1 MKTHTNIHIRA
12 FAILLVLALT
22 LAGCG
27 ETKPEDSA
35 LPSVPVTDVRTSS
48 AVTVTPSESPD
59 EPERTDMPAPSVT
72 TEDPEPSAS
81 ASPDGAGQRDEQS
94 PLRGLKLGIDAGH
107 QGKGNSAQEPVA
119 PGSSETKPKVT
130 SGTQGRVTRVPEH
143 EVNLS
148 VALLLEEK
156 LLSLGAEVV
165 MVRRTADVDVSNVE
179 RATMMNEAGVDLV
192 IRIHAD
198 GSEDTGVS
206 GASMHVPDSQ
216 ITAAVNDASRAA
228 GEVIFK
234 DFILVTGAKD
244 QGVIG
249 RRDLSGFNWSTVPAV
264 LIELGFMTNEE
275 EDKKLTTPEY
285 QELCAE
291 GLARGVVSWSN
302 TLKTIWT
309 GADGSGD
316 NQAEDLSADTAEKI
330 QAAVDAA
337 SRKYG
342 AVGVQVAVVSG
353 GRIAGTFVYGDAT
366 KGTRAMDPNI
376 KMRVASIS
384 KVVLAMTAMKLRE
397 RGALDID
404 ADIGDYWG
412 ASIRNPNHT
421 DIPITIRQIMSH
433 TSSILVY
440 DYGFEA
446 GGELVR
452 SRLLNGSCFGKNT
465 PGAISSWAYNNYGFA
480 TLGVTIETAVG
491 ETVNSIAAREL
502 FAPLGIDAA
511 FGSGSI
517 SDTESLATL
526 YWEGGS
532 VGRSVEEQKKTL
544 GSTFPGE
551 RGEEFPGGLT
561 ISAHD
566 LAKLISV
573 LVNDGIYGEVSV
585 MSRESVALMESSH
598 GKPDGVFEQCLPLL
612 RRTNLYGEPELYYH
626 TGSNYGVY
634 NLISYNPISKNGVV
648 VLTSGA
654 SGSRDANGIYAIC
667 GEISKAVYG
676 LIAAQ

>member
-12 FAILLVLALT
+12 FTILLALALT

-27 ETKPEDSA
+27 ETKPENSA
-35 LPSVPVTDVRTSS
+35 PPSAPATDVRASS
-48 AVTVTPSESPD
+48 EITPPESPD
-59 EPERTDMPAPSVT
+59 ESERTYTPAPSAT
-72 TEDPEPSAS
+72 AENPEPSAS
-81 ASPDGAGQRDEQS
+81 ASPDGAGQRDGQS

-107 QGKGNSAQEPVA
+107 QGKGNSSQEPIA

-165 MVRRTADVDVSNVE
+165 MVRRTADVDISNVE
-179 RATMMNEAGVDLV
+179 RATMMNDAGVDLV

-234 DFILVTGAKD
+234 DFILITGAKD

-275 EDKKLTTPEY
+275 EDKKLTAPEY

-302 TLKTIWT
+302 TLKTI
-309 GADGSGD
+309 GAGTDDSGD
-316 NQAEDLSADTAEKI
+316 NQADLSAVTAEKI

-342 AVGVQVAVVSG
+342 AVGVQVAVVSD

-366 KGTRAMDPNI
+366 KGTKAMEPNI

-397 RGALDID
+397 RGTLDIN

-412 ASIRNPNHT
+412 ASIRNPNHA

-446 GGELVR
+446 RGELVR

-465 PGAISSWAYNNYGFA
+465 PGSISSWAYNNYGFA
-480 TLGVTIETAVG
+480 TLGVTIETAAG
-491 ETVNSIAAREL
+491 ETVNAIAAREL

-566 LAKLISV
+566 LAKLVSV
-573 LVNDGIYGEVSV
+573 LVNDGMYGEVRV
-585 MSRESVALMESSH
+585 MSSESVALMESSQ

-612 RRTNLYGEPELYYH
+612 RRTNLYGESELYYH

-634 NLISYNPISKNGVV
+634 NLISYNPINKNGVV
-648 VLTSGA
+648 ILTSGA

-667 GEISKAVYG
+667 GEISKDVYG